1 MGGSS
6 GVLVLRS
13 KAMSRVLIG
22 LAVAVGLVA
31 STALA
36 QVASKPGSAS
46 GSASGVFPSAFGDGP
61 RAPSPGAVASYQEA
75 KEARLR
81 EMVDNTFRQ
90 YDKNKDGVID
100 KDEMAAMPR
109 GLQRA
114 DSNGDGKITREE
126 MTAYFNEI
134 GMRGRA
140 GGTTGSSSSAF
151 QGGPPGY
158 PPATGS
164 RPESFRPR
172 QPSEPP
178 DPRAPMVAIQAV
190 LVELVQDEPGAA
202 VKQKPGSPAAEP
214 KPAPAPRG
222 KSEFAVIDLDL
233 AAPPETILAE
243 LRKLGVQGRLDVLN
257 RVQLTT
263 LDKQSASV
271 QLTRHEP
278 MIMGVTHTTFGTV
291 NTTAQVS
298 VGLLVGIEPR
308 VAPGD
313 VVVLQIDVN
322 ESRLGRTEEGVV
334 LSTSK
339 AGETIRQAPSVS
351 ITLRTTVKTPAGKTV
366 VVAAA
371 SESGPRRT
379 ETMLLVS
386 ARVLNVKSD

>member
-1 MGGSS
+1 
-6 GVLVLRS
+6 
-13 KAMSRVLIG
+13 MSRVLIG

-151 QGGPPGY
+151 QGGPPAGSSSAFRGV
-158 PPATGS
+158 PPGGSLPGIGS
-164 RPESFRPR
+164 RPESFRPTR

-178 DPRAPMVAIQAV
+178 DPKSPMVAIQAV

-351 ITLRTTVKTPAGKTV
+351 ITLRSTVRTPAGKTV

-379 ETMLLVS
+379 ETLLLVS